1 MSRYFFDV
9 SDGENQFHDSV
20 GIDLL
25 PVDIVNETKN
35 LLNLL
40 AYERL
45 PAGVSRTFEAYV
57 RDSRGDVV
65 YRDTMRLRCS

>member
-1 MSRYFFDV
+1 MGRYFFDV

-20 GIDLL
+20 GIDLS
-25 PVDIVNETKN
+25 PVDIVNETKS

-45 PAGVSRTFEAYV
+45 PEGVSRTFEAYV
-57 RDSRGDVV
+57 RNSLGEVV
-65 YRDTMRLRCS
+65 YRDTMRLKCS